1 MANSKRIKAN
11 EKIADVVVGGYKAI
25 ETGVVSGYK
34 AIETGAKVY
43 SDAAAVPNHRSLRR
57 AKHLFA
63 PFKAESA
70 PDCGSFRNPGRFLR

>member
-34 AIETGAKVY
+34 AIETSVVKGYTKIEGVASIQLVI
-43 SDAAAVPNHRSLRR
+43 AVLRQR
-57 AKHLFA
+57 LDIKCNMDLVL
-63 PFKAESA
+63 S
-70 PDCGSFRNPGRFLR
+70 RV